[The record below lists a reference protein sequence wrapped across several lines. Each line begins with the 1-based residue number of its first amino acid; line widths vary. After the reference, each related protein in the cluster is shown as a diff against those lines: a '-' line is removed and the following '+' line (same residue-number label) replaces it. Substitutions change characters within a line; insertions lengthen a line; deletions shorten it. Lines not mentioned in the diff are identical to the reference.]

1 MRRITSRIEG
11 SAAWSRSVARATVVA
26 LSLGISGVA
35 LAQDDQR
42 EGDARDARAP
52 SAADEA
58 WFEEQRR
65 AEEERDARTPTVV
78 EEQEREQVEVQDQ
91 PTLRYEDYRRGVEVK
106 MSQKR
111 GEMIAQLDQIL
122 AQTNDE
128 VERPALLFQ
137 KAELFLEESQFHFFQ
152 GMEVD
157 DHIAEAM
164 ANGQDKRVLAL
175 QEEKERRLAGSRD
188 WVRDAVLLLQEI
200 HDLYPRFERMPEV
213 LFALGRAFWDVGS
226 HKKAL
231 VSYREIVR
239 RFPQSQFVAD
249 AWLAFGEFYF
259 QHAPQEERD
268 LHKALEAYQN
278 AAKNQ
283 DSPVFGYA
291 VYKQGWCY
299 YNLARHDKAAERFK
313 EVVLYSEIN
322 SDLLGEKRIALAREA
337 RRDFVLAYAQYG
349 TARNAPNEFKTIAE
363 GDEYFRMLATLAD
376 IFYANGKDRDAIVM
390 YQILMQMRPDSS
402 KNPLYQGKVVKLASR
417 IGIKR
422 QVVGQARKLTEE
434 WNRVRAYFKGLKPG
448 TPEFERT
455 KADLEEAE
463 EVSDNTLRYLATTW
477 HREAK
482 KTRDDSTYEYAYELY
497 RDYLDLFPDN
507 KEAYEMRF
515 FYSELLWKLEKFE
528 QAGEEYGKVYQT
540 DPNGKWA
547 EAAAEEA
554 VRAWDEVVKDYNRK
568 NKLQPLTG
576 PDALKERPIP
586 DVKKKLIGAC
596 NVYTK
601 AYPNGR
607 ITVEALYKVAR
618 TLYDYNYFKESTPR
632 FLEIIEK
639 HTSHQR
645 AEQSANLVLD
655 TYNILEDWQSLH
667 DVARKLVK
675 NRTLMKS
682 EEFKKTILTVLEE
695 SSFKLINEYEERK
708 EWEEAA
714 KRYLAFTSEF
724 PRSPLADKAL
734 ANAAAMFTR
743 AGQLDRAIKVRIQL
757 VNQFKDSPLVPDQI
771 YAIATAY
778 EQVTAYKEAADW
790 LERFVKEN
798 ESDPRAKDALFN
810 ASIYRQGVGQ
820 TQKAI
825 DARVAYLK
833 KYPNAEDSEDVAYS
847 ICTAWEEAGNTR
859 KAIEAYLAFAKDW
872 RRKAPERALVAQY
885 KAIRLMEKNRRYRR
899 DHERELGLMQ
909 TNARGFMRNPT
920 KGVADPLSFLAFQDA
935 EKPYQ
940 EFTKL
945 KIERADNPTR
955 FRNSLQ
961 AKIKGKDRV
970 YEAYTNVVRLGSPE
984 WAVASLYRI
993 GMAHDHLAEAL
1004 TTVQAPKIFTD
1015 EQAMLFRDKLAQEAL
1030 PIEEQATQA
1039 MVLCLDK
1046 SAEYGVFNEWTRR
1059 CLAYLEDKRPE
1070 QFPKNTLEERPLV
1083 EINVRKPERGV
1094 GLVYALPKKGSRV
1107 EAEPGT
1113 EPPPPAP
1120 GEKLNAGVPVAQ
1132 GGKPS
1137 APDDFNFDGEL

>member
-1 MRRITSRIEG
+1 MRRITA
-11 SAAWSRSVARATVVA
+11 SAMLFTLG
-26 LSLGISGVA
+26 LSAGA
-35 LAQDDQR
+35 LAQG
-42 EGDARDARAP
+42 EGERKDARDTRAP

-58 WFEEQRR
+58 WFEEQRK
-65 AEEERDARTPTVV
+65 AEEERDKRTPTVV
-78 EEQEREQVEVQDQ
+78 EETEREKVEVQDQ
-91 PTLRYEDYRRGVEVK
+91 PTLKYEDYRRGVEVK

-111 GEMIAQLDQIL
+111 GEMISQLDKIL
-122 AQTNDE
+122 AQTKDE
-128 VERPALLFQ
+128 TERPSLLFQ
-137 KAELFLEESQFHFFQ
+137 KAELFLEESQFYFFR

-157 DHIAEAM
+157 DQIGAAM
-164 ANGQDKRVLAL
+164 ANGQDKKVLQL
-175 QEEKERRLAGSRD
+175 QKEKKRRLDESRQ
-188 WVRDAVLLLQEI
+188 WTRDAVLLLQEI
-200 HDLYPRFERMPEV
+200 HDLYPKFERMPDV

-226 HKKAL
+226 FKKAL
-231 VSYREIVR
+231 VSYREIVKKH
-239 RFPQSQFVAD
+239 PQSQYVAD
-249 AWLAFGEFYF
+249 AWLAFGEYF
-259 QHAPQEERD
+259 FQFAPNDERD
-268 LHKALEAYQN
+268 LNKALDAYMN

-299 YNLARHDKAAERFK
+299 YNLSRHDKAAERFK

-337 RRDFVLAYAQYG
+337 RRDYVLAYAQYG
-349 TARNAPNEFKTIAE
+349 TARNAPNEFKTLAE
-363 GDEYFRMLATLAD
+363 GDEYFKMLATLAD
-376 IFYANGKDRDAIVM
+376 IFYGNGKDRDAIVM
-390 YQILMQMRPDSS
+390 YQILMKMRPDSS

-434 WNRVRAYFKGLKPG
+434 WARVRKRFKEMKPG

-497 RDYLDLFPDN
+497 RDYLDLFPDK
-507 KEAYEMRF
+507 KEAYEVRF

-528 QAGEEYGKVYQT
+528 QAGEEYGKVYNA
-540 DPNGKWA
+540 DPKGKWA

-576 PDALKERPIP
+576 PDALKERPLP
-586 DVKKKLIGAC
+586 EVKKKLIGAC

-601 AYPNGR
+601 AYPNGK
-607 ITVEALYKVAR
+607 IAVEAKYKVAR

-632 FLEIIEK
+632 FLEIVEK

-655 TYNILEDWQSLH
+655 TYNILEDWQALH

-682 EEFKKTILTVLEE
+682 EEFRKTILTVLEE

-714 KRYLAFTSEF
+714 KRYLAFTGEF
-724 PRSPLADKAL
+724 PKSPLADKAL

-757 VNQFKDSPLVPDQI
+757 VNQFKESPLVPDQI

-798 ESDPRAKDALFN
+798 EKDPRAKDALFN

-825 DARVAYLK
+825 DDRVEYLK
-833 KYPNAEDSEDVAYS
+833 KYPKAEDAEDVAYS
-847 ICTAWEEAGNTR
+847 VCTAWEEAGNTK
-859 KAIEAYLAFAKDW
+859 KAIDAYLAFAKEW
-872 RRKAPERALVAQY
+872 RRKAPERALLAQY
-885 KAIRLMEKNRRYRR
+885 KAIRLMESNRRYKKEY
-899 DHERELGLMQ
+899 EREVGLLKGS
-909 TNARGFMRNPT
+909 ARGFLKSPT
-920 KGVADPLSFLAFQDA
+920 ETVADPLSFLAFQDA
-935 EKPYQ
+935 EKPYD
-940 EFTKL
+940 EFLKL
-945 KIERADNPTR
+945 RIERADNPTK

-970 YEAYTNVVRLGSPE
+970 YEAYTNVVKLKSPE

-1004 TTVQAPKIFTD
+1004 TTVPAPKIFTD
-1015 EQAMLFRDKLAQEAL
+1015 EQAMLFKDKLSQEAL

-1039 MVLCLDK
+1039 MVLCLEK

-1059 CLAYLEDKRPE
+1059 CLSYLEDKRPE

-1083 EINVRKPERGV
+1083 QINARKPERGV
-1094 GLVYALPKKGSRV
+1094 GFVFTLPKKGTRV

-1120 GEKLNAGVPVAQ
+1120 GGKLEGGAPVAK
-1132 GGKPS
+1132 GDKPS
-1137 APDDFNFDGEL
+1137 APDDFNFDGEM